1 MSDTFSQADVEVVE
15 REECFRG
22 FYKLDRLHL
31 RHRLFAG
38 GMGKL
43 INRELFVRHDAVCVL
58 PYDPQRDEVVLIEQ
72 FRVGAIDKAA
82 NPWLLELVAG
92 LIDKDAELARLDKEI
107 QRLQGE
113 VQRVG
118 GKLANEGFVAKAPAE
133 VLDKERAKLAEAEQA
148 LAKLMHL
155 ALYALMIG
163 TPLLGWLILSA
174 FGKPIPFFGLELPA
188 LIAPDHDFGEQLE
201 HWHVR
206 LADAGYWLIGLHAV
220 AGLFHHYISRD
231 NTLTRMLPGR
241 N

>member
-1 MSDTFSQADVEVVE
+1 MNQNPHPTRYGKLSIALHWLMLILIAGVYACIELKGNFPKGSDT
-15 REECFRG
+15 
-22 FYKLDRLHL
+22 
-31 RHRLFAG
+31 
-38 GMGKL
+38 
-43 INRELFVRHDAVCVL
+43 RELLKQWHFMLGLAVFALV
-58 PYDPQRDEVVLIEQ
+58 
-72 FRVGAIDKAA
+72 
-82 NPWLLELVAG
+82 WLRL
-92 LIDKDAELARLDKEI
+92 LARLI
-107 QRLQGE
+107 
-113 VQRVG
+113 
-118 GKLANEGFVAKAPAE
+118 APTPKIVPTIPAWP
-133 VLDKERAKLAEAEQA
+133 AIP
-148 LAKLMHL
+148 AKLMHL

-188 LIAPDHDFGEQLE
+188 LVAPDHDFGEQLE